1 MQKNTSALS
10 RRKVTAGIAWSV
22 PAVAA
27 VTAAPF
33 AAASPSCVT
42 TVSTEPVKYPG
53 STDGG
58 VVKLKHGYGF
68 SVTVTNRTR
77 GRLRLSAKN
86 VLIDFDKKGAYTG
99 AELMIFD
106 KDPCLG
112 GVQLNANSDLLILEP
127 SGTAGSTRTFWF
139 VVNNSGNSANEE
151 GCIYATLGVALVK
164 GSEPVANLCTEVPVD
179 EACFTATPPE
189 AIC

>member
-1 MQKNTSALS
+1 MQKNTSTLS

-27 VTAAPF
+27 VAAAPF

-42 TVSTEPVKYPG
+42 TESTEPLKYPG

-68 SVTVTNRTR
+68 SVTVTNPTD

-86 VLIDFDKKGAYTG
+86 VLIDFEKKGAYTG

-127 SGTAGSTRTFWF
+127 GDKRTFWF
-139 VVNNSGNSANEE
+139 VVNNSGNSANEA

-164 GSEPVANLCTEVPVD
+164 GSQPVANLCTEVEVD
-179 EACFTATPPE
+179 EACFTATPPS